1 MGHQANLNTI
11 RIGHTHPWKSE
22 WFGDVNYKQLI
33 SQEYRMREYISNI
46 FFNFKLPVSDF
57 TIKRYHTQLITIDL
71 DLYFP
76 ADIKEK
82 FYVFQ
87 NKEAEI
93 YDCIDSI
100 LYFLKNELYSL
111 NINIAQNIKI
121 TIAAHVQ
128 LRTLYQHLV
137 LSFNRNYKMFNIK
150 YLIYYSTFIYSML
163 YKQLNMYTSH
173 KIINP
178 FFSIISNFIT
188 NIYLSK
194 TTQYLEYNIQQTKF
208 NSSSTLKT
216 PKQIILL
223 TFSLKLILIIS
234 LYNKYTKHISIVNLK
249 KVMPLLHYFVNIL
262 KITYSLY
269 LRQTSIFLTQYLIQN
284 INIISS
290 NYIER
295 FYDYEN
301 IYTDIKTNFLI
312 RNINNIYKHSI
323 GLFLQKHN
331 ITNKV
336 TNVLCYILTSISKLE
351 LYTFMPYLQNNT
363 NILMHLLTRVNN
375 LIITIIKLGVSS
387 NICILLL
394 NVLTSIQ
401 NCTKK
406 LENITNFILPKVN
419 TKSSSALTVVSID
432 TWQHVLSILNI
443 KWSIHKFEN
452 IDDYFF
458 RNVVFK
464 QINYSI
470 EHALSLFLQTKCILL
485 PNIYIK
491 DNVPLNSPKMIAQY
505 VSYEIEKGSPVSEI
519 YRDLKSIYSS
529 DLYKRN
535 DFFKRIHKF
544 KLIELFNP
552 ILFSTLKHKISEL
565 TPLSVNHLE
574 RVSIT
579 NLNVLKLFNYI
590 NTYRKNN
597 RALIINKYKQYI
609 NDKLLLISLYQQY
622 KHRIGVTFFK
632 IRSIL
637 KLQNMYNTIYLY
649 MQEELNYFKERAP
662 VLYLKKY
669 PIEGIRISASGTFK
683 RGTEAVVKWYIEGKM
698 PKQTV
703 DMDVEQYINHAFTRN
718 GVIGIKVSFFFN
730 SNRFKDEIELKSEEF
745 LDHFHIN
752 LSKHTT
758 VTNKEK
764 NLKKVDIFNDPTVQ
778 YKSAKKITKPKV
790 FKYYPKRY
798 NQKQNNKK
806 KYNNS
811 NYTKYKQN
819 NYKRYNSNFAKKKS
833 INKNNVK

>member
-33 SQEYRMREYISNI
+33 SQEYRIREYISNI

-100 LYFLKNELYSL
+100 LYFLKNELYSV
-111 NINIAQNIKI
+111 NINITQNLKT
-121 TIAAHVQ
+121 TISAHTQ
-128 LRTLYQHLV
+128 LRKLYTHFL
-137 LSFNRNYKMFNIK
+137 LYFNRNYKMFNIK
-150 YLIYYSTFIYSML
+150 YLIYYGIFMYNIL
-163 YKQLNMYTSH
+163 YKQLNIYSTR
-173 KIINP
+173 KLINP
-178 FFSIISNFIT
+178 FFSIVSKFIT
-188 NIYLSK
+188 SIYLSK
-194 TTQYLEYNIQQTKF
+194 TTQYLEYNIQQAQAHG
-208 NSSSTLKT
+208 S
-216 PKQIILL
+216 IIH
-223 TFSLKLILIIS
+223 TNNKKLILIIFSLKVIVFIS
-234 LYNKYTKHISIVNLK
+234 LYTKYSKYISTISLSRA
-249 KVMPLLHYFVNIL
+249 MPLLYYFINIL
-262 KITYSLY
+262 KIIYNLY
-269 LRQTSIFLTQYLIQN
+269 LRQTSTFLIQHLIKN
-284 INIISS
+284 VNRLSS
-290 NYIER
+290 SYIER

-301 IYTDIKTNFLI
+301 IYTDIKANFLM
-312 RNINNIYKHSI
+312 RSINNIYKSGI

-331 ITNKV
+331 IIPKVNSLICYLLTN
-336 TNVLCYILTSISKLE
+336 ISKVE
-351 LYTFMPYLQNNT
+351 LYTIIPYLSNNT
-363 NILMHLLTRVNN
+363 NILLYFLNRVNN
-375 LIITIIKLGVSS
+375 LLITIIKIGVVS
-387 NICILLL
+387 NIYIPLLKL
-394 NVLTSIQ
+394 ITVLQ
-401 NCTKK
+401 KYTKN
-406 LENITNFILPKVN
+406 LENINNCILPNAPQYNN
-419 TKSSSALTVVSID
+419 TMTVLSID

-458 RNVVFK
+458 RNIVFK

-470 EHALSLFLQTKCILL
+470 EHALSLFLQTNCIVL
-485 PNIYIK
+485 PNMYIK
-491 DNVPLNSPKMIAQY
+491 DNVPLNNPKMIAQY

-544 KLIELFNP
+544 KVIELFTP
-552 ILFSTLKHKISEL
+552 MLFNILKHKVSIL

-579 NLNVLKLFNYI
+579 NLSISKLFNYI
-590 NTYRKNN
+590 NTSRKNN
-597 RALIINKYKQYI
+597 RTLLINRYKHYI
-609 NDKLLLISLYQQY
+609 SEKLLLIALYQQY
-622 KHRIGVTFFK
+622 KHHIGATFFK

-637 KLQNMYNTIYLY
+637 KLQNIYNTIYLY

-703 DMDVEQYINHAFTRN
+703 DMDVEQYVNHAFTRN

-752 LSKHTT
+752 LSKHTVT
-758 VTNKEK
+758 TNKEK

-798 NQKQNNKK
+798 NQKQSNKK
-806 KYNNS
+806 KYNNT
-811 NYTKYKQN
+811 NYTTYKQN
-819 NYKRYNSNFAKKKS
+819 NYKRYNANFAKKKS